1 MAEHV
6 TGNDAPASEATVYV
20 VDDDRALCDSV
31 DWILESIGIRPVI
44 CHSADV
50 FLDAYDGT
58 HPACI
63 VLDVRMPG
71 MSGTRLQ
78 ERINEFAPHLV
89 IIFVSAH
96 GDIRMSV
103 STLQK
108 GAMDFL
114 EKPYDPQRL
123 LDAVQ
128 SGVERA
134 RTRFAEHAARVALR
148 EKLQGLTPRERQ
160 ILALVVEG
168 LPSQNIARKLGMSV
182 KTVDV
187 HRARIK
193 SKTDSDSIGTFVR
206 DLLRYGV
213 EVPNEA

>member
-20 VDDDRALCDSV
+20 VDDDPALCDSV

-50 FLDAYDGT
+50 FLDVYDGT

-78 ERINEFAPHLV
+78 ERINEFAPHVV

-134 RTRFAEHAARVALR
+134 RTRFTEHAARVALR

>member
-20 VDDDRALCDSV
+20 VDDDPALCDSV

-78 ERINEFAPHLV
+78 ERINEFAPHVV

-168 LPSQNIARKLGMSV
+168 LPSQNIARKLRMSV

>member
-6 TGNDAPASEATVYV
+6 TGNDAPASESTVYV
-20 VDDDRALCDSV
+20 VDDDPALCDSV

-50 FLDAYDGT
+50 FLDVYDGT

-78 ERINEFAPHLV
+78 ERINEFAPHVV

>member
-20 VDDDRALCDSV
+20 VDDDPALCDSV

-50 FLDAYDGT
+50 FLDVYDGT

-78 ERINEFAPHLV
+78 ERINEFAPHVV

>member
-20 VDDDRALCDSV
+20 VDDDPALCDSV

>member
-20 VDDDRALCDSV
+20 VDDDPALCDSV

-78 ERINEFAPHLV
+78 ERINEFAPHVV

>member
-6 TGNDAPASEATVYV
+6 TGNDEPASEATVYV
-20 VDDDRALCDSV
+20 VDDDPALCDSV

-50 FLDAYDGT
+50 FLDVYDGT

-78 ERINEFAPHLV
+78 ERINEFAPHVV